1 MHVLLSTAMLAS
13 VSISQLQSVEMV
25 DLRTHLK
32 RAAKTRW
39 AKATQEE
46 KSATMQHAS
55 SAYWASMTPQQ
66 RSAEMKRR
74 AVVRAENAKKKA
86 RAEARAKKKTKK

>member
-1 MHVLLSTAMLAS
+1 MLAS
-13 VSISQLQSVEMV
+13 VFRRLLQSDEMV

-32 RAAKTRW
+32 RAAQKRW

-55 SAYWASMTPQQ
+55 TAYWARLTPEE

-74 AVVRAENAKKKA
+74 AAVRAKNAKKKA
-86 RAEARAKKKTKK
+86 TKRK